1 MRMQAVRETSNEM
14 SLNKALQYCGM
25 SKHAWYYTK
34 KPRDVPINAEVTGKV
49 RRISSKRP
57 TYGTRRMAAQVARET
72 SIPTNRKKIQR
83 IYRKIGWNEPQ
94 NGKKEIIRASRRR
107 KFKPDAPNQLWETD
121 MTYVHCGV
129 DGWCYCFN
137 VIDVFTREWISY
149 IFDTTATAH
158 TAVQSVLKAVSSVKD
173 IPYLRLRTDNGTQ
186 YSSREFKKSM
196 QTLGIRHEFIWRNTP
211 EQNGHVESFH
221 GTLKREYIWPHEF
234 ARFQDAE
241 VVLAKAF
248 VDYNKD
254 RIHSAL
260 GYLTPSEF
268 VLKLEDGNK

>member
-1 MRMQAVRETSNEM
+1 MQAISDASRHM

-34 KPRDVPINAEVTGKV
+34 RPRNVAMDPAVVDAV
-49 RRISSKRP
+49 RKIASKRP

-72 SIPTNRKKIQR
+72 SIPTNRKRIQR
-83 IYRKIGWNEPQ
+83 IYHKIGWIEP
-94 NGKKEIIRASRRR
+94 KKTKNDIIRASRRR
-107 KFKPDAPNQLWETD
+107 MFKPTAPNQLWETD
-121 MTYVHCGV
+121 ITYIHCGV

-137 VIDVFTREWISY
+137 VLDVFTRKWMAY
-149 IFDTTATAH
+149 MFDTTAPAH
-158 TAVQSVLKAVSSVKD
+158 TAVQSVLKAASSVGE
-173 IPYLRLRTDNGTQ
+173 ISNLRLRTDNGSQ
-186 YSSREFKKSM
+186 YSSHEFKKAM
-196 QTLGIRHEFIWRNTP
+196 QALGIKHEFIWKQTP

-248 VDYNKD
+248 EDYNKD

-260 GYLTPSEF
+260 GYLTPDEF
-268 VLKLEDGNK
+268 VGKMEVENK

>member
-1 MRMQAVRETSNEM
+1 
-14 SLNKALQYCGM
+14 
-25 SKHAWYYTK
+25 
-34 KPRDVPINAEVTGKV
+34 
-49 RRISSKRP
+49 
-57 TYGTRRMAAQVARET
+57 
-72 SIPTNRKKIQR
+72 
-83 IYRKIGWNEPQ
+83 
-94 NGKKEIIRASRRR
+94 
-107 KFKPDAPNQLWETD
+107 
-121 MTYVHCGV
+121 MTYVHCGM

-149 IFDTTATAH
+149 IFDTAATAH

-173 IPYLRLRTDNGTQ
+173 ISYLRLRTDNGTQ
-186 YSSREFKKSM
+186 YSSREFRKSM

-221 GTLKREYIWPHEF
+221 GTLKREYVWPHEF

-260 GYLTPSEF
+260 GYLTPNEF
-268 VLKLEDGNK
+268 VLKLEGGNK

>member
-1 MRMQAVRETSNEM
+1 MRMQAVRETSKEM

-34 KPRDVPINAEVTGKV
+34 KPRDVLINAEITDKI
-49 RRISSKRP
+49 RKISSKRP

-72 SIPTNRKKIQR
+72 GTPTNRKKIQR

-94 NGKKEIIRASRRR
+94 NSKKDITRTSRRR

-149 IFDTTATAH
+149 IFDTAATAH

-241 VVLAKAF
+241 VILAKAF
-248 VDYNKD
+248 VDYNKNI
-254 RIHSAL
+254 IHSAL

-268 VLKLEDGNK
+268 VLKLEGKNK